1 MELLSRVFSW
11 YFLIGIKAK
20 REIELVPA
28 VRLRVREI
36 AEEKGIGMNKLSR
49 LADVNIKT
57 IRRLYDD
64 PQYSPTVNTLSKIAR
79 ALGVHTSELIED
91 IPDTSQGDP
100 Q

>member
-1 MELLSRVFSW
+1 MELLSKFYSW
-11 YFLIGIKAK
+11 YFLLWIRKPK
-20 REIELVPA
+20 RENKIV

-64 PQYSPTVNTLSKIAR
+64 PLYSPTVNTLSKIAK
-79 ALGVHTSELIED
+79 ALGVPTSVLIED
-91 IPDTSQGDP
+91 IPDTPRGDRV
-100 Q
+100 